1 MKIIIAGDG
10 KVGSLLTKYLLAE
23 GYELT
28 VIDSNQKVLNTAVE
42 RYDVMAV
49 HGNCAS
55 MPVLLQAGIKEADLI
70 IAATSTDEINL
81 LCCMTAQGLNPNIH
95 TIGRIRNTDYV
106 DQIYSMR
113 NYFPLSLS
121 VNPERQAANETER
134 LLKYPGFLKRD
145 TFAKGRV
152 EIVELRVDEKSK
164 LRDLPLIELNQTVKC
179 RVLVCAVLR
188 DGVAIMPDGN
198 FVLREKDRIFVT
210 ASTNNLTLLLK
221 SLGIITRKVR
231 RVIICGGGRLTV
243 HLAGQLLKSGI
254 SVKVIEQNYDRC
266 LELSAL
272 LADADIIHGD
282 ASQQLLLEGEG
293 VSTSDALIAMTG
305 LDELN
310 MIISLYGKNLGVAQT
325 ITKLSREENNS
336 MIDVLNLG
344 SVICPKELCSNNI
357 VRYVRAM
364 ENQSG
369 AAVAVHGIAD
379 GKAEAMEFIV
389 DKNTKNI
396 NVPLKELKL
405 RDNVLIASI
414 THREKVEIS
423 GGDSKFVVGD
433 HVVVVSNGEHVIHQ
447 LNEIFSDRG

>member
-1 MKIIIAGDG
+1 
-10 KVGSLLTKYLLAE
+10 
-23 GYELT
+23 
-28 VIDSNQKVLNTAVE
+28 
-42 RYDVMAV
+42 
-49 HGNCAS
+49 
-55 MPVLLQAGIKEADLI
+55 
-70 IAATSTDEINL
+70 
-81 LCCMTAQGLNPNIH
+81 
-95 TIGRIRNTDYV
+95 
-106 DQIYSMR
+106 
-113 NYFPLSLS
+113 
-121 VNPERQAANETER
+121 
-134 LLKYPGFLKRD
+134 
-145 TFAKGRV
+145 
-152 EIVELRVDEKSK
+152 
-164 LRDLPLIELNQTVKC
+164 
-179 RVLVCAVLR
+179 R